1 MIDPSANGGTVNIVD
16 ANAASSTPLQAIA
29 GTNGSEAGAGAT
41 FTVKLAGV
49 ATSAWP
55 VTVGYRVSGTATS
68 GVDYRGIGTITIPS
82 NTNSVTVNL
91 DVLDDQVIEPT
102 ETMTFTLLSG
112 SATDGGGNAFI
123 FPPDPVNTAI
133 TVNIA
138 DNDAIAANQVLSVVN
153 NIDAAE
159 PSSSGAYTVSLPA
172 GYTSSANIT
181 LSYTMTGGAT
191 RNTDYT
197 VFTITLPAY
206 QNSVAIRVN
215 VNDDKIIEGTE
226 TTVLNLAGGTDGNS
240 FTYTAN
246 AAANTASL
254 DIADD
259 DLDPANMVLT
269 VTNDGDA
276 AEPTGNG
283 GFMISL
289 PTGITVS
296 EDVTVNYTIGGTAT
310 AGGDYAA
317 IPGVI
322 TLPAGQSR
330 VIVPVTVADDQ
341 VIEATETVIMTL
353 TGGSSTSF
361 GFTGTGSAT
370 VAITDDES
378 STSLSLSVSN
388 AADAAEPGTDGG
400 FTISLPTGITA
411 TEDVTVNYSVS
422 GAATA
427 GDDYVA
433 ITSGITIPAGLN
445 SVTVPVTI
453 TDDQVIEVTETVVM
467 TLAGGSSN
475 NFTFTGTG
483 SATVYIADDESD
495 DPTNRALAIS
505 KDGDGAEPGTDGG
518 FTISLSEGIT
528 ASEAITVSVTTVGS
542 ATAGEDYVA
551 LTGTAVI
558 PVGGSSVSLP
568 VAVLDDQLIEGTE
581 NLVITLNGGT
591 STSFTF
597 TGAGSTTVELTDD
610 DNVPENLVLNVT
622 KTADAAEP
630 STNGG
635 FHIALPAGLTATE
648 AITVNYSVAGTAVGG
663 QDYIQLSGETVIP
676 AGDNGVDLPLTVADD
691 QVIESAETVM
701 VGVTGGSSTSF
712 TFTGGSS
719 ATLDIAD
726 DDNIPEN
733 LAVSIRKTA
742 DGAEPG
748 TDGGFTVSLP
758 AGVTVAED
766 ITVDYTIS
774 GTATSGDD
782 YTALAGAVIIPA
794 EQNSVSI
801 PVTVTNDNILEV
813 PETVIVTLTGGASD
827 NFSFTAIG
835 NAAVNIADDES
846 ADPANL
852 VLAISKDAD
861 AAEAGTDG
869 GFTISLPSGITVSE
883 DITVTYSISGTA
895 AEGTDYTALTGTAVI
910 PAGQGAVS
918 IPVEV
923 RDDQLIEQT
932 ETVIVTLTGG
942 SSDNFTFT
950 GTGGATVEIA
960 DDESADPANRVLTVT
975 NDGDAA
981 EPTSNGGFTI
991 SLPAGIAV
999 SEDVTVVYAI
1009 SGTAAAGDD
1018 YIAITGAI
1026 TIPAGQNRVT
1036 VPVTVTDDQ
1045 VIEAME
1051 TVVMTLV
1058 GGSSKNFTF
1067 IGTGSTTVDIADD
1080 EGAVPANLEL
1090 SIGKA
1095 ADGAEPGTDGGFTIS
1110 LPAGIAVSE
1119 DVTVVYAISGTAAAG
1134 DDYIAITSAITIPA
1148 GQNRV
1153 AVPVTVTDDQVIEVT
1168 ETLVITLAGGS
1179 SASFTFTGEGSATV
1193 DITDDESAD
1202 PANLKLVISKDA
1214 DAVEAGTN
1222 GGFTISL
1229 PAGITV
1235 SEDVTVTYT
1244 VDGTAMAGDD
1254 YAALT
1259 GTAVIPADRNGVAI
1273 PVAVVDDQV
1282 IEPTETVIATLAGGS
1297 SVSFAFT
1304 GADSATVDITD
1315 DESADPANLVLA
1327 ISKDADAAEGG
1338 TDGGFTISLPAGI
1351 TVSEDITVTYSIG
1364 GTAAEGTDYTAL
1376 TGTVVIPAGQGAVS
1390 IPVEVRDDQLIEQT
1404 ETVIVTLTGGSSDNF
1419 TFTGTGSAT
1428 VDIADDESADP
1439 ANRIL
1444 TVTNDGD
1451 AAEPTGNGGFTISL
1465 PAGIAV
1471 SEDVTVVYA
1480 ISGTTAAGDDYI
1492 AITGAITIPAGQN
1505 RVAVPVTVTDDQV
1518 IEATETVM
1526 ITLAGGSSANFTFTG
1541 TGSATVN
1548 ITDDESTVPA
1558 NLELTINKTADAAEP
1573 GTDGGFTISLPTGIT
1588 ASEGVTVTYT
1598 IGGTATVGDDYAALS
1613 GTAVIKTG
1621 DNSVMVRVTILD
1633 DDLSEPVETVIVT
1646 LSEAS
1651 ALDIPVTIGTSNS
1664 ATIDI
1669 ADDDERIPDLAVTI
1683 SVDNALPMAGERV
1696 VFTIGVTNL
1705 GPDDATGVEMLDKL
1719 PSGYAFV
1726 SAEIPAGS
1734 YDGESGVWAVGNLA
1748 VGESRTL
1755 RITAV
1760 VNGEGDY
1767 VNRAEVRGNEDD
1779 PDADNNESEA
1789 SVSPVHPPRT
1799 VADAGTGY
1807 ANKAIV
1813 IPVLANDAPGTHPL
1827 DAGSVEIVT
1836 RPQRGTVSISTD
1848 GTVTYTSGR
1857 GYVGGDQFSYR
1868 VKDSEGN
1875 WSEPAEVSVTVA
1887 ANPLRIPNIFTPN
1900 GDGQNDRFEIEGIEG
1915 FDKAEVVVF
1924 NRWGNEIYR
1933 HNDYDN
1939 TWDGAAIPD
1948 GTYYYMLTLHN
1959 GSMRQVEKGWIVL
1972 KKR

>member
-1134 DDYIAITSAITIPA
+1134 DDYIAITGAITIPA

-1480 ISGTTAAGDDYI
+1480 ISGTAAAGDDYI